1 MACKI
6 AQFPGNANFF
16 VKKNVGVFPYK
27 GRKYVY
33 AIKILNCAEIS
44 LPTYLIMLIIIIK
57 ISVFLLSGWQR

>member
-16 VKKNVGVFPYK
+16 VKNMLEFFFQ
-27 GRKYVY
+27 RKEIYTF
-33 AIKILNCAEIS
+33 KILDYEEIS